1 MPRAVSNLWSPVVP
15 ALPNGVVTYPF
26 ESGSALPNNMELI
39 GSRFGHIRIVD
50 ILGQGGMGD
59 VYAGYDETLQRRVA
73 LKAIRP
79 EQRLDAEARSRL
91 IREARTLS
99 ALEHPNICR
108 IYDYI
113 EGEEVDLLVLEL
125 IEGKTLE
132 DALRDGLSPTEKLRI
147 ADAIARVLVAAHRAG
162 IIHRDLK
169 PENVMLT
176 PAGEVKV
183 LDFGLARWAEKTH
196 VSSGNDSS
204 VKAAESIRSQLL
216 HVSEK
221 VQEEWF
227 PLDDTNSTLVVPT
240 VMVLPTPEKKRDRGL
255 LTAAGV
261 TMGTPL
267 YMSPEQARGETLT
280 PASDMYSFGL
290 VMQTLFTGREPYEA
304 TMSGREVMLAASR
317 GESLPVQGTTRDI
330 TALIER
336 LKQLAPTDRPT
347 AVEALDRLRWIAE
360 RPKRLARELTAAVVI
375 LIVVLS
381 AWKYV
386 TDLRRERAA
395 AVAAETEARA
405 RRAQAED
412 LMSFMLGDLRKKL
425 EPVGKLDVLD
435 DVAGKAL
442 QYVGSL
448 HEDELTP
455 AELVRNARAL
465 NQLGEVRMGQGNLSA
480 ALPVFQRA
488 LRFADAAQR
497 RDPKNE
503 EARLVFG
510 TTHFWLGNHALQDG
524 NVPTALDHMRTYL
537 VIAEQLSAQHPA
549 NAKYALERA
558 DGESVVGVA
567 LERQGNIEEALA
579 HYHVALAIQNAA
591 AARQPNDTELQGEI
605 ARTTN
610 KVGLAMQ
617 KSGELAEARQKFESE
632 IAIYEKLLAKDPSQM
647 LWRNRL
653 ANAHG
658 FAGLI
663 LVDLGDPASL
673 DHLQTERS
681 INDQLCAFDKT
692 NADWERNRAVSFSHV
707 ASAYSSRGDHPS
719 SIASSKRSEEMLLAL
734 ILRDPKRTGW
744 HRDLAAVQLNHAR
757 ELLTTGD
764 VAGARLLLERA
775 AEVPV
780 AILDPNT
787 RIQLLTIRGELA
799 EIAGDRAA
807 ARKSW
812 EEALVVARPPGLR
825 ITDGR
830 SLGRYARL
838 LLLLQRDDEAQPV
851 LQRLD
856 AMRYRNA
863 SLDSLRRKRASVR
876 ITGNA

>member
-1 MPRAVSNLWSPVVP
+1 MSRAASNLWTPLTP
-15 ALPNGVVTYPF
+15 ALPDGVVTYPF
-26 ESGSALPNNMELI
+26 ESGSALPHYMELI

-99 ALEHPNICR
+99 QLEHPNICR

-132 DALRDGLSPTEKLRI
+132 EALRDGLSPTEKLRI

-196 VSSGNDSS
+196 MSSGSEPS
-204 VKAAESIRSQLL
+204 VKATESIRSQLL

-221 VQEEWF
+221 VQNEWF
-227 PLDDTNSTLVVPT
+227 PVDDTNSTLVVPT

-290 VMQTLFTGREPYEA
+290 VMQTLCTGREPYEA
-304 TMSGREVMLAASR
+304 TMGGREVMMAASR
-317 GESLPVQGTTRDI
+317 GESLPVVGTTRDI

-360 RPKRLARELTAAVVI
+360 RPKRLVRELTAAIVLI
-375 LIVVLS
+375 IVVLS

-448 HEDELTP
+448 REEELTP

-480 ALPVFQRA
+480 ALPVFKRA
-488 LRFADAAQR
+488 LRFATAAQQ

-503 EARLVFG
+503 DARLVFG

-524 NVPTALDHMRTYL
+524 DVPTALQHMKAYL
-537 VIAEQLSAQHPA
+537 VIAEQLSSQHPT
-549 NAKYALERA
+549 NAKYAMERA
-558 DGESVVGVA
+558 DGETVVGVA
-567 LERQGNIEEALA
+567 LERQGNIDEALA
-579 HYHVALAIQNAA
+579 HYHLALSIQSAE
-591 AARQPNDTELQGEI
+591 AARQPGDTELQGEI

-610 KVGLAMQ
+610 KIALAQQ
-617 KSGELAEARQKFESE
+617 KSGDLVDARQKFESE

-658 FAGLI
+658 FAGL
-663 LVDLGDPASL
+663 LLEDLGDPASL
-673 DHLQTERS
+673 PHLRTEIA

-692 NADWERNRAVSFSHV
+692 NADWERNRAISFSHV
-707 ASAYSSRGDHPS
+707 ATAYASRGDHA
-719 SIASSKRSEEMLLAL
+719 ASLAASKRAEEMLLSL

-744 HRDLAAVQLNHAR
+744 RRDLAAVQLGHAR
-757 ELLTTGD
+757 ESLTVGD
-764 VAGARLLLERA
+764 VAGARLLMAQA
-775 AEVPV
+775 AGVPV
-780 AILDPNT
+780 AILDNNT

-799 EIAGDRAA
+799 EIGGDRDS
-807 ARKSW
+807 ARRLW
-812 EEALVVARPPGLR
+812 EEALVIAKPLAMKAA
-825 ITDGR
+825 DGR
-830 SLGRYARL
+830 ALGRCARL
-838 LLLLQRDDEAQPV
+838 LLLLHRDGEAES
-851 LQRLD
+851 LLRRLD
-856 AMRYRNA
+856 AMHYRNS
-863 SLDSLRRKRASVR
+863 SLDLLRRERASAR
-876 ITGNA
+876 TTGTA

>member
-1 MPRAVSNLWSPVVP
+1 
-15 ALPNGVVTYPF
+15 
-26 ESGSALPNNMELI
+26 MELI

-99 ALEHPNICR
+99 QLEHPNICR

-132 DALRDGLSPTEKLRI
+132 EALRDGLSLTEKVRI

-183 LDFGLARWAEKTH
+183 LDFGLARWAEKATH
-196 VSSGNDSS
+196 ASSGSEPS
-204 VKAAESIRSQLL
+204 VKATESIRSQLL

-221 VQEEWF
+221 IQEEWF

-317 GESLPVQGTTRDI
+317 GESLAVIGTTRDI

-360 RPKRLARELTAAVVI
+360 RPKRLVRELTAAVVI
-375 LIVVLS
+375 VIVVLS

-412 LMSFMLGDLRKKL
+412 LMSFMLGDLRKQL
-425 EPVGKLDVLD
+425 EPVGKLDVLNG
-435 DVAGKAL
+435 VAGKAL

-448 HEDELTP
+448 REEELTP
-455 AELVRNARAL
+455 EELVRNAKAL
-465 NQLGEVRMGQGNLSA
+465 NQLGEVRTAQGNLPEA
-480 ALPVFQRA
+480 VPVFRRA
-488 LRFADAAQR
+488 LNFAQAAMR
-497 RDPKNE
+497 RDPSNE
-503 EARLVFG
+503 EARLIYG
-510 TTHFWLGNHALQDG
+510 TTHFWLGN
-524 NVPTALDHMRTYL
+524 TALVRGDLPVALPHMTRYL
-537 VIAEQLSAQHPA
+537 AIAEKLSVEHPA
-549 NAKYALERA
+549 NSRYALERSY
-558 DGESVVGVA
+558 GESVVGIVR
-567 LERQGNIEEALA
+567 ERQGQVEDALA
-579 HYHVALAIQNAA
+579 HYHTALTIQTAEA
-591 AARQPNDTELQGEI
+591 SRQVDNLDLQGEI
-605 ARTTN
+605 ARTNN
-610 KVGLAMQ
+610 KIGLARQ
-617 KSGELAEARQKFESE
+617 KSGDLKGARERFENE
-632 IAIYEKLLAKDPSQM
+632 IAIYEKLLLKQPSMVWQK
-647 LWRNRL
+647 RL

-658 FAGLI
+658 FAGLV
-663 LVDLGDPASL
+663 LEDLGDPASL
-673 DHLQTERS
+673 AHFQTELA
-681 INDQLCAFDKT
+681 INEQLSAFDTT
-692 NADWERNRAVSFSHV
+692 NADWRRNRAISASHV
-707 ASAYSSRGDHPS
+707 AAALSSRGDHRAAVVALAQGEALMLEL
-719 SIASSKRSEEMLLAL
+719 IAKDRNRTGWLRDLAMMQLTHAHELLAL
-734 ILRDPKRTGW
+734 GENTKAKTFLDRAVGVPAGVLDNGVVLLTVRGE
-744 HRDLAAVQLNHAR
+744 LAAN
-757 ELLTTGD
+757 TGD
-764 VAGARLLLERA
+764 VATARKLWSQAAALAEPTAAKSLEARSLSRYAHILLL
-775 AEVPV
+775 
-780 AILDPNT
+780 
-787 RIQLLTIRGELA
+787 
-799 EIAGDRAA
+799 
-807 ARKSW
+807 
-812 EEALVVARPPGLR
+812 
-825 ITDGR
+825 
-830 SLGRYARL
+830 LGRY
-838 LLLLQRDDEAQPV
+838 DEAQPI
-851 LQRLD
+851 LARLD
-856 AMRYRNA
+856 RMQYRNP
-863 SLDSLRRKRASVR
+863 LLESLRRKRALTR
-876 ITGNA
+876 IPSGA